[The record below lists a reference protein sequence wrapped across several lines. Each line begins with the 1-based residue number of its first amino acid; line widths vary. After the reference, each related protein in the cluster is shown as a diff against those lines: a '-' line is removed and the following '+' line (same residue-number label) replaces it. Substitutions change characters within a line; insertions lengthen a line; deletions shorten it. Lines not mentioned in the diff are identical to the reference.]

1 MSGSETRRSL
11 IVAIT
16 LEAALLLSGC
26 ATSTPRIAPVT
37 DGAPEA
43 NIVSKPEAASSPSRS
58 SPSTASNT
66 SASRR
71 STWETGQTFSR
82 AHWKQFPEPRQ
93 SEIVEAFS
101 LYGTYYHTRMFDY
114 VADGIP
120 ILDLSG
126 KPLGP
131 KLSVNDFCKAADA
144 GAFRAPQS
152 AGRGLAAYTIAGA
165 PSVADSQA
173 DCSPVY
179 KTNLDLYEQ
188 GKTQEN
194 WPSIVAALERTRFR
208 TTMASYGNGK
218 GTHRL
223 VPWRTVATYNSQIP
237 QGTILYIPRMRG
249 AKVTL
254 PSGQTATHDGY
265 FFAADAG
272 SGIKS
277 DHIDFF
283 AGTVAPKPLMLPAI
297 HEKDGRFTA
306 YVIRND
312 EIAGH
317 FRELHQMD

>member
-1 MSGSETRRSL
+1 MCGSETRRY
-11 IVAIT
+11 IIFAVAI
-16 LEAALLLSGC
+16 EAALLLSGC
-26 ATSTPRIAPVT
+26 ATSVQKTAAVA
-37 DGAPEA
+37 DGAPDAKMDSEPK
-43 NIVSKPEAASSPSRS
+43 V
-58 SPSTASNT
+58 ASNT
-66 SASRR
+66 SPSNNSSSNT
-71 STWETGQTFSR
+71 STSNKSIWETGQTFSR
-82 AHWKQFPEPRQ
+82 AHWRQFPEPRQ
-93 SEIVEAFS
+93 SEVVEALS
-101 LYGTYYHTRMFDY
+101 LYGTYYHTRKFDY

-152 AGRGLAAYTIAGA
+152 AGRRLASYTIAGA
-165 PSVADSQA
+165 PSVANSQA
-173 DCSPVY
+173 NCSAVY
-179 KTNLDLYEQ
+179 KTNLDLFEQ
-188 GKTQEN
+188 GKTEEN

-208 TTMASYGNGK
+208 ATMASYGNGH

-223 VPWRTVATYNSQIP
+223 VPWRTVATYNSQIA

-277 DHIDFF
+277 NHIDFF
-283 AGTVAPKPLMLPAI
+283 TGTFAPKPLLLPGI
-297 HEKDGRFTA
+297 HGSDGRFTA
-306 YVIRND
+306 YVVRND
-312 EIAGH
+312 TIAEH
-317 FRELHQMD
+317 FKDLHQMD